1 MIQQD
6 TYMVRKDGV
15 TLVRTYSDAGKMI
28 ENELG
33 VRYAEAIDVTPL
45 THTYKET
52 EEDIPDDN
60 EHAEP

>member
-1 MIQQD
+1 MIHQE

-15 TLVRTYSDAGKMI
+15 TLVRTWSDAKVMI
-28 ENELG
+28 ENEQG

-52 EEDIPDDN
+52 DEVIPDDN

>member
-1 MIQQD
+1 MIQQE

-15 TLVRTYSDAGKMI
+15 TLIRTYSDAKVMI

-45 THTYKET
+45 THVYKET
-52 EEDIPDDN
+52 DEVIQDDT